1 MRCLGLL
8 CLVLI
13 AFGASEAKAQGDRI
27 FTPGD
32 AVVTGFSGTRS
43 TVSGDPVDQTFI
55 EPDGASAKILK
66 LEPVAPPT
74 GQLITKPSSLQ
85 LKARDVGQVF
95 AIGLD
100 QKLLPD
106 GTEDT
111 PDIYLGATSAFGLQ
125 IVA

>member
-13 AFGASEAKAQGDRI
+13 VLGASEAKAQDERI
-27 FTPGD
+27 FTRGN
-32 AVVTGFSGTRS
+32 AVVTGFSGTKS
-43 TVSGDPVDQTFI
+43 AISGNPVDQTFI
-55 EPDGASAKILK
+55 DPDGGSARILR
-66 LEPVAPPT
+66 LEPGAPPS
-74 GQLITKPSSLQ
+74 GQLITAPSSFQ
-85 LKARDVGQVF
+85 VKARDVGQVF

-111 PDIYLGATSAFGLQ
+111 PDIYLGA
-125 IVA
+125 